1 MSSETENKN
10 QESELRNNEDT
21 TICNDDKKECFDNED
36 DSSEDS
42 SDEDSSDEE
51 KLIPILSLKDD
62 STIYVINVDGVAK
75 FYSNTVKEARERM
88 WDLAKVR
95 RFQATNYN
103 SYIRAC
109 SDKNR
114 IEVVGSYKMSI
125 FSVDRTIC
133 WLNISKIQQI
143 ENINKDDDSEVLD
156 PDPDPVPEIKNS
168 PPRVV
173 LQPKTG
179 FFW

>member
-1 MSSETENKN
+1 MSTENKIK
-10 QESELRNNEDT
+10 NEEDPT
-21 TICNDDKKECFDNED
+21 MCKYDKKECFDD
-36 DSSEDS
+36 EDS
-42 SDEDSSDEE
+42 SDEDSGDED
-51 KLIPILSLKDD
+51 KLLPILSLKDN
-62 STIYVINVDGVAK
+62 STIYVINVDGFAK
-75 FYSNTVKEARERM
+75 FYANTIKEARERM

-95 RFQATNYN
+95 RFQATQYN

-143 ENINKDDDSEVLD
+143 ENINRDDNTEESEVSE
-156 PDPDPVPEIKNS
+156 PVPEMKNS
-168 PPRVV
+168 PRVV
-173 LQPKTG
+173 LQSRTG

>member
-1 MSSETENKN
+1 MSTENEIKN
-10 QESELRNNEDT
+10 QEGDA
-21 TICNDDKKECFDNED
+21 TICKDDKQECFED
-36 DSSEDS
+36 EDS
-42 SDEDSSDEE
+42 SDEDSGDEDR
-51 KLIPILSLKDD
+51 LLPILSLKDD
-62 STIYVINVDGVAK
+62 STIYVINVDGFAK
-75 FYSNTVKEARERM
+75 FYANTIKEARERM

-95 RFQATNYN
+95 RFQATQYN

-114 IEVVGSYKMSI
+114 IEVVGSYKMTI

-143 ENINKDDDSEVLD
+143 ENINRDDDNTEETEVC
-156 PDPDPVPEIKNS
+156 DPVPEIKNS
-168 PPRVV
+168 PRVV
-173 LQPKTG
+173 LQSRSG

>member
-1 MSSETENKN
+1 MSADNEIKN
-10 QESELRNNEDT
+10 QEVDRT
-21 TICNDDKKECFDNED
+21 MCKDDKKECFDD
-36 DSSEDS
+36 EDS
-42 SDEDSSDEE
+42 SDEDSGDED
-51 KLIPILSLKDD
+51 KLLPILSLKDG
-62 STIYVINVDGVAK
+62 STIYVINVDGFAK
-75 FYSNTVKEARERM
+75 FYANTMKEARERM

-95 RFQATNYN
+95 RFQATQYN

-133 WLNISKIQQI
+133 WMNISKIQQI
-143 ENINKDDDSEVLD
+143 ENINRDDDNTEEAEVC
-156 PDPDPVPEIKNS
+156 DPVPEIKNS
-168 PPRVV
+168 PRVV
-173 LQPKTG
+173 LQSRTG

>member
-1 MSSETENKN
+1 MSTENEIKN
-10 QESELRNNEDT
+10 EEGDPTMSKY
-21 TICNDDKKECFDNED
+21 DKKECFDND
-36 DSSEDS
+36 DEDS
-42 SDEDSSDEE
+42 SDEDSGDED
-51 KLIPILSLKDD
+51 KLLPILSLKDN
-62 STIYVINVDGVAK
+62 STIYVINVDGFAK
-75 FYSNTVKEARERM
+75 FYANTIKEARERM

-95 RFQATNYN
+95 RFQATQYN

-143 ENINKDDDSEVLD
+143 ENINRDDNTEESEVSE
-156 PDPDPVPEIKNS
+156 PVPEMKNS
-168 PPRVV
+168 PRVV
-173 LQPKTG
+173 LQSRTG

>member
-1 MSSETENKN
+1 MSAENENK
-10 QESELRNNEDT
+10 ESKLEDA
-21 TICNDDKKECFDNED
+21 TICKDDKKECFDDSGDED
-36 DSSEDS
+36 ISDEDEVS
-42 SDEDSSDEE
+42 SDEGS
-51 KLIPILSLKDD
+51 LLPILSLKDN
-62 STIYVINVDGVAK
+62 STIYVINVDGFAK
-75 FYSNTVKEARERM
+75 FYANTIKEARERM

-114 IEVVGSYKMSI
+114 IEVVGSYKMTI
-125 FSVDRTIC
+125 FSVDKTIC

-143 ENINKDDDSEVLD
+143 ENINSDNNEESEVC
-156 PDPDPVPEIKNS
+156 DPVPEMKNS
-168 PPRVV
+168 PRVV
-173 LQPKTG
+173 LQSKTG

>member
-1 MSSETENKN
+1 MSAENENK
-10 QESELRNNEDT
+10 ELKLEDE
-21 TICNDDKKECFDNED
+21 TICKDDKKECF
-36 DSSEDS
+36 EDS
-42 SDEDSSDEE
+42 SDEDSCGEDENSSDEDS
-51 KLIPILSLKDD
+51 LLPILSLKDN
-62 STIYVINVDGVAK
+62 STIYVINVDGFAK
-75 FYSNTVKEARERM
+75 FYANTIKEARERM

-114 IEVVGSYKMSI
+114 IEVVGSYKMTI

-143 ENINKDDDSEVLD
+143 ENINSDDNTEESEIC
-156 PDPDPVPEIKNS
+156 DPVPEIKNS
-168 PPRVV
+168 PRVV
-173 LQPKTG
+173 LQSRTG

>member
-1 MSSETENKN
+1 MSIENEIKK
-10 QESELRNNEDT
+10 QEGDA
-21 TICNDDKKECFDNED
+21 TICKDDKQECFSD
-36 DSSEDS
+36 EDS
-42 SDEDSSDEE
+42 SDEDSGDED
-51 KLIPILSLKDD
+51 KLLPILSLKDN
-62 STIYVINVDGVAK
+62 STIYVINVDGFAK
-75 FYSNTVKEARERM
+75 FYANTIKEARERM

-95 RFQATNYN
+95 RFQATQYN

-143 ENINKDDDSEVLD
+143 ENINRDDDNTEEAEVC
-156 PDPDPVPEIKNS
+156 DPVPEIKNS
-168 PPRVV
+168 PRVV
-173 LQPKTG
+173 LQSRSG

>member
-1 MSSETENKN
+1 MSTENEIKN
-10 QESELRNNEDT
+10 EEGDPTMCKNYN
-21 TICNDDKKECFDNED
+21 KECFDND
-36 DSSEDS
+36 NSLDEDS
-42 SDEDSSDEE
+42 SDEDSGDED
-51 KLIPILSLKDD
+51 KLLPILSLKDN
-62 STIYVINVDGVAK
+62 STIYVINVDGFAK
-75 FYSNTVKEARERM
+75 FYANTIKEARERM

-95 RFQATNYN
+95 RFQATQYN

-143 ENINKDDDSEVLD
+143 ENINRDDNTGESEVSE
-156 PDPDPVPEIKNS
+156 PVPEMKNS
-168 PPRVV
+168 PRVV
-173 LQPKTG
+173 LQSRTG

>member
-1 MSSETENKN
+1 MSTENEIKN
-10 QESELRNNEDT
+10 QEGDS
-21 TICNDDKKECFDNED
+21 TICKDDKEECFDD
-36 DSSEDS
+36 QDS
-42 SDEDSSDEE
+42 SDEDSGDEDR
-51 KLIPILSLKDD
+51 LLPILSLKDD
-62 STIYVINVDGVAK
+62 STIYVINVDGFAK
-75 FYSNTVKEARERM
+75 FYANTIKEARERM

-95 RFQATNYN
+95 RFQATQYN

-143 ENINKDDDSEVLD
+143 ENINRDDDNTEEAEVC
-156 PDPDPVPEIKNS
+156 DPVPEIKNS
-168 PPRVV
+168 PRVV
-173 LQPKTG
+173 LQSRSG

>member
-1 MSSETENKN
+1 MSTENEIKN
-10 QESELRNNEDT
+10 EEGDPT
-21 TICNDDKKECFDNED
+21 MCKYDKKECFDND
-36 DSSEDS
+36 DEDS
-42 SDEDSSDEE
+42 SDEDSGDED
-51 KLIPILSLKDD
+51 KLLPILSLKEN
-62 STIYVINVDGVAK
+62 STIYVINVDGFAK
-75 FYSNTVKEARERM
+75 FYANTIKEARERM

-95 RFQATNYN
+95 RFQATQYN

-143 ENINKDDDSEVLD
+143 ENINRDDNTEESE
-156 PDPDPVPEIKNS
+156 PVPEMKNS
-168 PPRVV
+168 PRVV
-173 LQPKTG
+173 LQSRTG

>member
-1 MSSETENKN
+1 MSTENEIKN
-10 QESELRNNEDT
+10 QEEDA
-21 TICNDDKKECFDNED
+21 TICKDDKQECFED
-36 DSSEDS
+36 EDS
-42 SDEDSSDEE
+42 SDEDSGDDDR
-51 KLIPILSLKDD
+51 LLPILSLKDD
-62 STIYVINVDGVAK
+62 STIYVINVDGFAK
-75 FYSNTVKEARERM
+75 FYANTIKEARERM

-95 RFQATNYN
+95 RFQATQYN

-143 ENINKDDDSEVLD
+143 ENINRDDDNTEEAEVC
-156 PDPDPVPEIKNS
+156 DPVPEIKNS

-173 LQPKTG
+173 LQSRSV